1 MRAGKPSIHN
11 NGKVLERKN
20 ISRIFLAASLSILLY
35 LIIAFKLFNIQIIQH
50 DEYAQKYKKQSRKK
64 ITIFAPKGNIYDRK
78 YRKLAENIGMNY
90 AFGLNTRNVTNKVGL
105 AKRISSVTQKP
116 YDEYLRSINSKDGFV
131 WVANDLSEKERG
143 EVLNILTEQ
152 ESSAAAFRLTPN
164 RVYPQG
170 KTASQI
176 IGYINVDGEGL
187 SGIEKEFGDYL
198 TGQDG
203 WEYIYKDAK
212 QKRSFGTDLIKK
224 QPLPGNSVVLTI
236 DDTFQAIA
244 EDELSRAVEKW
255 KAQKGIVIIMEPR
268 SGEILAM
275 TSYPDFD
282 PNKPGDYEAFA
293 RKNKAIT
300 DTYEPGSTFKTL
312 TAAILFEEGL
322 VKEDDE
328 FFCDNEGYLVGKRRI
343 NDSHKNEV
351 ELMKFK
357 DVIGQSSNVGTVKAT
372 EPLDKAKHYAYLRD
386 FGFGNRTDIELTG
399 EVKGL
404 LPKLRSWSLTTQ
416 PTLSFGQGISVT
428 PLQLITAY
436 SAIANG
442 GDLVKPM
449 IVKGIIDKD
458 NRIVKKYESRIIRKV
473 ISSKTAERTREILR
487 YVVEN
492 GTGTNAEIEGLKP
505 GGKTGTSQKVIDG
518 RYSGRFYDA
527 SFIGMV
533 PYDDPALVCLVM
545 LDSPRGSIY
554 GGTVAAPV
562 FRNIVKRIYD
572 DNISNTFAVRKN
584 KCKASEVPNITG
596 MKTSEAEDMLKECG
610 IKYKIVKGG
619 DIVEYQSKKP
629 FTLLP
634 ENEDLIISG
643 VRQEK
648 QDDDILELTPS
659 SVNLST
665 REAVKLL
672 HSLGINT
679 IVVGRGNVYKQSDI
693 ITDNISGAK
702 QCSLFARLPDE
713 NLFKKSTAG
722 LRK

>member
-11 NGKVLERKN
+11 NSKVLERKN

-35 LIIAFKLFNIQIIQH
+35 ILIAFKLFSVQIIQH
-50 DEYAQKYKKQSRKK
+50 DQYTQKYKQQSRKK

-90 AFGLNTRNVTNKVGL
+90 AFGINTRNVSNKTGL
-105 AKRISSVTQKP
+105 AKRISSVTHKP
-116 YDEYLRSINSKDGFV
+116 YSDYLKSINSKDGFV

-143 EVLNILTEQ
+143 EILNILTEQ
-152 ESSAAAFRLTPN
+152 ESLVAAFRLTPN

-170 KTASQI
+170 RTASQI
-176 IGYINVDGEGL
+176 VGYINIDGEGL
-187 SGIEKEFGDYL
+187 SGIEKEFGDRL

-224 QPLPGNSVVLTI
+224 QPVAGNSVVLTI

-244 EDELSRAVEKW
+244 EDELARAVEKW
-255 KAQKGIVIIMEPR
+255 KAQKGVVIIMEPR

-282 PNKPGDYEAFA
+282 PNKPGDHEAFA
-293 RKNKAIT
+293 RKHKAIT

-312 TAAILFEEGL
+312 TAAILFEENL

-328 FFCDNEGYLVGKRRI
+328 FFCDNEGYLIGRRRI
-343 NDSHKNEV
+343 NDSHENEV
-351 ELMKFK
+351 ELMSFR
-357 DVIGQSSNVGTVKAT
+357 DVIGQSSNIGTVKAS
-372 EPLDKAKHYAYLRD
+372 ELLDKEKHYAYLRD

-399 EVKGL
+399 EVKGV

-428 PLQLITAY
+428 PLQLVTAY
-436 SAIANG
+436 CAIANG

-458 NRIVKKYESRIIRKV
+458 NKIVEKYDSQVIRKV
-473 ISSKTAERTREILR
+473 ISKKTAERTRGLLR

-492 GTGTNAEIEGLKP
+492 GTGSSAEIEVLKP

-572 DNISNTFAVRKN
+572 DNISNTFAERKN
-584 KCKASEVPNITG
+584 KCKASEVPDITG
-596 MKTSEAEDMLKECG
+596 MKTSEAEDVLKSCG
-610 IKYKIVKGG
+610 IKYKIIKGG

-634 ENEDLIISG
+634 ENDHLIISG
-643 VRQEK
+643 ERQEK
-648 QDDDILELTPS
+648 QYDDILELTPS

-672 HSLGINT
+672 HSLGIGT
-679 IVVGRGNVYKQSDI
+679 VVVGRGNVFRQSEI
-693 ITDNISGAK
+693 VTDNISGAK
-702 QCSLFARLPDE
+702 TCSLFAKLPDE
-713 NLFKKSTAG
+713 DLFKKSTAG
-722 LRK
+722 LRR

>member
-1 MRAGKPSIHN
+1 MRAAKPSIHN
-11 NGKVLERKN
+11 NFKVLERKN
-20 ISRIFLAASLSILLY
+20 ISRIFLAASLSIILY
-35 LIIAFKLFNIQIIQH
+35 LIIVVKLFNVQVVQH
-50 DEYAQKYKKQSRKK
+50 DQYAQKYRKQSRKK
-64 ITIFAPKGNIYDRK
+64 ITIFAPKGNVYDRK

-90 AFGLNTRNVTNKVGL
+90 AFGINTRNVASKTEL
-105 AKRISSVTQKP
+105 AKRISSITQKP
-116 YDEYLRSINSKDGFV
+116 YTDYLKAINSKDGFV
-131 WVANDLSEKERG
+131 WVANDLSEMERG
-143 EVLNILTEQ
+143 SILNILTEQ

-170 KTASQI
+170 RTASQI
-176 IGYINVDGEGL
+176 IGYINIDGEGL
-187 SGIEKEFGDYL
+187 SGIEKEFGSYL

-203 WEYIYKDAK
+203 WEFIYKDAK

-224 QPLPGNSVVLTI
+224 EPIAGNSVVLTI

-244 EDELSRAVEKW
+244 EDELARAVEKW
-255 KAQKGIVIIMEPR
+255 KAQKGVVIIMEPR

-282 PNKPGDYEAFA
+282 PNKPGDYDAFA
-293 RKNKAIT
+293 RKNKAVT
-300 DTYEPGSTFKTL
+300 DTYEPGSTFKIL
-312 TAAILFEEGL
+312 TASMLFEEGL
-322 VKEDDE
+322 VNENDE
-328 FFCDNEGYLVGKRRI
+328 FFCDNEGYYVGKRKI

-351 ELMKFK
+351 ELMNFK
-357 DVIGQSSNVGTVKAT
+357 DVIGQSSNIGTVKAT
-372 EPLDKAKHYAYLRD
+372 EVLDKEKHYAYLRD

-404 LPKLRSWSLTTQ
+404 LPKLRNWSLTTQ

-458 NRIVKKYESRIIRKV
+458 NRIVEKYESRVIRKV
-473 ISSKTAERTREILR
+473 ISEKTAERTRNLLR

-518 RYSGRFYDA
+518 KYSGRFYDA

-572 DNISNTFAVRKN
+572 DNISNTFAERKN
-584 KCKASEVPNITG
+584 KCKASEVPDVTG
-596 MKTSEAEDMLKECG
+596 MKTSDAEEILKSCG
-610 IKYKIVKGG
+610 IKYKIIKGAE
-619 DIVEYQSKKP
+619 IVEYQSCKP

-634 ENEDLIISG
+634 ENDHLIISG
-643 VRQEK
+643 VRQDKNE
-648 QDDDILELTPS
+648 DILELTPS

-672 HSLGINT
+672 HSLGINPV
-679 IVVGRGNVYKQSDI
+679 VVGRGNVFKQSEI
-693 ITDNISGAK
+693 LTDNISGAK
-702 QCSLFARLPDE
+702 TCSLFAKLPDE
-713 NLFKKSTAG
+713 DLFKKSTAG
-722 LRK
+722 LNR